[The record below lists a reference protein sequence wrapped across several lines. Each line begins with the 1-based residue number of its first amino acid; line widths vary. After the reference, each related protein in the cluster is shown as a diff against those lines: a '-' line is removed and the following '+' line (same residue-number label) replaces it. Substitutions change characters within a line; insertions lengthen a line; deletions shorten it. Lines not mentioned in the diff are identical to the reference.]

1 MIKIARITA
10 IKGGAATARSRP
22 SAKGS
27 SNKKAEIN
35 AFPFKV
41 HNPGVKKVCLG
52 FKSIEEFTAV
62 LLEFISKVK

>member
-1 MIKIARITA
+1 MA

-62 LLEFISKVK
+62 LLEFISKIK